1 LAEMRLAHNALRIFG
16 MLHLILD
23 RETADRL
30 AALTMASLDELD
42 LAPLP
47 ASYSIV
53 FAYHAGQFPE
63 LAMEVQAMLADPATA
78 SPSRCEAIYHRHF
91 GSEPMLADYDETIR
105 SLGRGVTEIADLL
118 RATSN
123 HDSRLG
129 AIGTE
134 LAAAAGTADGA
145 ARAALERIGGELAA
159 LAQESAR
166 LRASVTERVEA
177 STRSIARVSARFEVE
192 RARSRTDPLT
202 RIGNRRC
209 LDEEMRR
216 HPEASLILADI
227 DHFKRFN
234 DSYGHKAGD
243 LILVAFARILRQTA
257 GRHGLAAR
265 FGGEEFAILLPD
277 APLTEAADIAERART
292 MLEGMAKITTKS
304 GLSLSKVTASFG
316 VAEGRADDPPETVI
330 ERADQALYLAK
341 NGGRNRVVTAA
352 EAPV

>member
-1 LAEMRLAHNALRIFG
+1 
-16 MLHLILD
+16 MLHLVLD
-23 RETADRL
+23 REAADRL
-30 AALTMASLDELD
+30 AALTMASLDELA

-63 LAMEVQAMLADPATA
+63 LAAEVQAMLADPATA
-78 SPSRCEAIYHRHF
+78 SPARCEAIYHHHF

-105 SLGRGVTEIADLL
+105 SLGRSVTEIADLL
-118 RATSN
+118 HATAG
-123 HDSRLG
+123 HDSRFRR
-129 AIGTE
+129 IGTE
-134 LAAAAGTADGA
+134 LAAAAGTADAA
-145 ARAALERIGGELAA
+145 ARAMLERICQEFAA
-159 LAQESAR
+159 LAQENSR
-166 LRASVTERVEA
+166 LRAGVTERIEA
-177 STRSIARVSARFEVE
+177 STESIARVSARFEVE
-192 RARSRTDPLT
+192 RVRSRTDPLT

-216 HPEASLILADI
+216 DPEAGLILADI

-243 LILVAFARILRQTA
+243 LILVAFARILRQAA
-257 GRHGLAAR
+257 GSHGLAAR
-265 FGGEEFAILLPD
+265 YGGEEFAILLSD
-277 APLTEAADIAERART
+277 TTLAQAAGIAERART
-292 MLEGMAKITTKS
+292 MLEGMAKITTKG

-316 VAEGRADDPPETVI
+316 VAAGRADEPPEALI

-352 EAPV
+352 EAPA